1 MSIKADRLNQMPINI
16 KIRGDK
22 TSLLWKDQ
30 TKIL

>member
-16 KIRGDK
+16 KTRGDT